1 MNAIY
6 RREYDKI
13 NPNIQILLVEQEIVG
28 DMRTPLDWVLQT
40 DSERSELLK
49 EIDLISEEKDAR

>member
-6 RREYDKI
+6 RREYEKI

-28 DMRTPLDWVLQT
+28 DMRTPLDWVL
-40 DSERSELLK
+40 
-49 EIDLISEEKDAR
+49 